1 MNYGEE
7 NSMNYISK
15 SNNDHHSFRE
25 EMSMRNKNIESRT
38 IKMNV
43 KETGKMERVMKT
55 GIIAAGTV
63 AAAGLAFGMSPVTAY
78 AAEAGTN
85 AAEAVIQN
93 TSEAAVPET
102 VEEARRSVDVAQ
114 ADVETSEAA
123 VKEAQNNV
131 DEAQTAVNTASETA
145 ETARG
150 EADEAF
156 ETAKAEAAEADADA
170 RNNVEAAERNVDEAE
185 GEVQQ
190 AGEDVASA
198 ETALE
203 EAENSAQE
211 AASESRVTEA
221 DIREKESELA
231 DAEADLNDAATTLDE
246 AEDARNEAADDADR
260 KEAARNEAENTVKE
274 AAAEKAEADDAAAS
288 AEDAAAQAGK
298 ELRSA
303 EDLKNGSLDIKD
315 TIQYKEQQEAKE
327 MRDKASEAAA
337 KVTEDTDKAYEDLA
351 DAEAAVSIA
360 ETDLNSAEENMKEQ
374 EAALSAAEKIK
385 NAAESAKADAQ
396 STYDSAATDAAG
408 AQIAVSDAENAVKD
422 AKEGVRTA
430 GEAKTAADDAVKTA
444 SGAVETAREDAEA
457 SVDGDIAYAKK
468 DAADKQSVVKA
479 AREALNAAAEKYKQG
494 MLGLIDW
501 MLAKDDL
508 TKIQNQD
515 LTFAREVLE
524 KASEENFT
532 EWHGGNN
539 TGLPAERNGKVV
551 VIGDEKDSTN
561 LENLLRSIEIMKK
574 INELR
579 ATDDNYT
586 GDLQRNDSFTNFYF
600 MATAEAGAMR
610 GAGLGRHSLLTT
622 SCENLAFNYYDPTVG
637 WYDEEKA
644 VFDSIKEELG
654 IAKIESMDD
663 VARIE
668 EEADRQ
674 KAVVG
679 HYTNL
684 FWAKDQV
691 MGVGFTRYWSTSCYN
706 ASNAS
711 NYTSDKYGRGM
722 HLYTVEEFER
732 LVTDYYKTVNK
743 SACEE
748 ALEDATTAQSEAEN
762 RLQTLRDNREA
773 AVEAALQNAKA
784 ELASKESDAKAADQ
798 ILAKAKEN
806 LAGAEK
812 TLEEAGMRKK
822 SAEQALQTALKALD
836 QAVEESRKADT
847 DYAFA
852 AKAGDDAK
860 RSVKEAESVLKDA
873 IAGKTAAAA
882 VLEEKR
888 AALRAANTA
897 LDEAEAACAAAEK
910 KLADL
915 TSDDT
920 LDALREQKLLADAAF
935 QSALEDQNARNEA
948 LRQAESVLA
957 EAEISASEARSALQ
971 KAENRLS
978 EAILARDAAKEEVSL
993 ATSELKN
1000 LRDQY
1005 APVLRATA
1013 ACDAAKDN
1021 LSLAEAVLKDKESNL
1036 LKAQDELTQALR
1048 EKEITADKLIRA
1060 TGLSVEEALKEDIED
1075 PDFAYLNEYVSAI
1088 RTADA
1093 DLEAARA
1100 DLENAYMEL
1109 AAKKAE
1115 NENAQKAY
1123 IAAVADLVIA
1133 EDRTGMFRVNQESAV
1148 NSELSAK
1155 ASDYHETIT
1164 PVVSESGAAPIV
1176 LKVSES
1182 TSKPVLKKVESTGHV
1197 YSIDPVATGDNSN
1210 TMALLAELL
1219 ASAGLMAVV
1228 FKKREEDLL

>member
-7 NSMNYISK
+7 NSMNYSSK
-15 SNNDHHSFRE
+15 SNNYHHSYRE
-25 EMSMRNKNIESRT
+25 EMSMRNKNIENRT
-38 IKMNV
+38 IKMNA
-43 KETGKMERVMKT
+43 KETGRMEKVMKT

-63 AAAGLAFGMSPVTAY
+63 VAAGLAFGMSPVTAY
-78 AAEAGTN
+78 ASETDAN

-93 TSEAAVPET
+93 TSESAVPET
-102 VEEARRSVDVAQ
+102 VEEAKQTVDAAR
-114 ADVETSEAA
+114 ADVETTEAA

-131 DEAQTAVNTASETA
+131 DEAQAAVDTASEAA
-145 ETARG
+145 EAARS

-156 ETAKAEAAEADADA
+156 ETAKSEAAEADAGA
-170 RNNVEAAERNVDEAE
+170 QNNVEAAVRNVDEAE
-185 GEVQQ
+185 AEVQQ
-190 AGEDVASA
+190 AGEDVAFA
-198 ETALE
+198 ERSLE
-203 EAENSAQE
+203 EAENSARE
-211 AASESRVTEA
+211 AASESQVTET

-246 AEDARNEAADDADR
+246 AEDVRNEAADEVNQ
-260 KEAARNEAENTVKE
+260 KEAARNEAESTAKE
-274 AAAEKAEADDAAAS
+274 AAAEKAEAEAVAAS
-288 AEDAAAQAGK
+288 AEDAATQAGV

-303 EDLKNGSLDIKD
+303 EDLKNGSLDVKD
-315 TIQYKEQQEAKE
+315 TVQYKEEQEAKE

-337 KVTEDTDKAYEDLA
+337 KVTEDTDKAYEDLEN
-351 DAEAAVSIA
+351 AEAAVSIA
-360 ETDLNSAEENMKEQ
+360 EKDLNSAEENRKEQ
-374 EAALSAAEKIK
+374 EAALSAAEKTK
-385 NAAESAKADAQ
+385 NAADNARMEAQ
-396 STYDSAATDAAG
+396 NTYDSAETDAAG
-408 AQIAVSDAENAVKD
+408 AEIAVSDAENDVQD

-430 GEAKTAADDAVKTA
+430 VEAKNAADDAVKTA
-444 SGAVETAREDAEA
+444 SGAVETARLDAEA
-457 SVDGDIAYAKK
+457 SVDGDIADAKK
-468 DAADKQSVVKA
+468 DVSEKQSVVKA

-501 MLAKDDL
+501 MLAKNDL
-508 TKIQNQD
+508 TKFQNQD
-515 LTFAREVLE
+515 LKFAREVLE

-532 EWHGGNN
+532 EWYGGNN
-539 TGLPAERNGKVV
+539 TGLPEERNGKVV
-551 VIGDEKDSTN
+551 VIGDEKDATN

-610 GAGLGRHSLLTT
+610 GAGLGRHSRLTT
-622 SCENLAFNYYDPTVG
+622 SCENLAFNYYDPTIG
-637 WYDEEKA
+637 WYNEEKEI
-644 VFDSIKEELG
+644 FDTIKEELG
-654 IAKIESMDD
+654 ITKIKSMDD
-663 VARIE
+663 VTRIE

-674 KAVVG
+674 KVVVG

-706 ASNAS
+706 ASKAS
-711 NYTSDKYGRGM
+711 NYTSDQYGRGM
-722 HLYTVEEFER
+722 HLYTVEEFEK
-732 LVTDYYKTVNK
+732 LVTDYYKSVNK

-748 ALEDATTAQSEAEN
+748 ALEAATTAQSEAEN

-773 AVEAALQNAKA
+773 AVETAIQNVKA
-784 ELASKESDAKAADQ
+784 ELASKESDAKAAGQ
-798 ILAKAKEN
+798 VLAKAKEN
-806 LAGAEK
+806 LARAEK
-812 TLEEAGMRKK
+812 TLEEAGSRKA
-822 SAEQALQTALKALD
+822 SAEQALQAALKALN

-852 AKAGDDAK
+852 VKAGEDAK
-860 RSVKEAESVLKDA
+860 RTRKEAESVLNDA
-873 IAGKTAAAA
+873 IAGKTAAAT

-897 LDEAEAACAAAEK
+897 LDEAEAAYAAAEK

-920 LDALREQKLLADAAF
+920 LDALREQKRLADAAL
-935 QSALEDQNARNEA
+935 QSALENQNVRNEA

-957 EAEISASEARSALQ
+957 EAEISVSEARSALQ
-971 KAENRLS
+971 EAENRLS
-978 EAILARDAAKEEVSL
+978 EAILARDAAKEEVCL
-993 ATSELKN
+993 ATSELED

-1005 APVLRATA
+1005 APVLRAIA

-1021 LSLAEAVLKDKESNL
+1021 LSLAESILKDKESNL
-1036 LKAQDELTQALR
+1036 LKAQDNLAQALR
-1048 EKEITADKLIRA
+1048 EKEITADKLTRA
-1060 TGLSVEEALKEDIED
+1060 TGLSVEDALKEDIED

-1088 RTADA
+1088 RTADT

-1109 AAKKAE
+1109 SSRKAD

-1123 IAAVADLVIA
+1123 IAAVADLAIA
-1133 EDRTGMFRVNQESAV
+1133 EDRAGMLRSDPEPAV

-1155 ASDYHETIT
+1155 AADYHENVI
-1164 PVVSESGAAPIV
+1164 PVVSESGSEPVV
-1176 LKVSES
+1176 LKASVN
-1182 TSKPVLKKVESTGHV
+1182 TSKPVLKKTESTGHV

-1219 ASAGLMAVV
+1219 ASASLMAVV
-1228 FKKREEDLL
+1228 FKKRKEDLQ